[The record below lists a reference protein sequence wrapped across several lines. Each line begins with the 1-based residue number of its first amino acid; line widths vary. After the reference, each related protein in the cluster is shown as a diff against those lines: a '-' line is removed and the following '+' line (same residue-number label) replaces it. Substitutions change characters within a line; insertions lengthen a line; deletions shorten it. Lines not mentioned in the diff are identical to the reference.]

1 MQASELRAQFNRPP
15 AAALAFFRQKGMV
28 LSQRWIDVWQEAHA
42 KAFTVAGVLKLDVLQ
57 DIRDAIDSAMAN
69 GETFDSF
76 KQRLIPIL
84 QAKGW
89 WGKAVNADTGEITQ
103 AVGNKGLPATLGTPR
118 RLKTIFQTNLQ
129 SAYMAGRYQGMLA
142 SADTHPYWQY
152 VAVMDSATRPTHAA
166 LHGRVF
172 RYDDPIWN
180 SHYPPNGYNCRC
192 RVRPLSQHALEQE
205 GLVLSRS
212 AGQLREAF
220 VPVSRRDPTRGYQ
233 PVTVFQSPDMAHGF
247 APDPGFNFNPARVA
261 FQPELD
267 RYDYR
272 VARQYVQ
279 GVLTG
284 PEFAGWYKE
293 LGVGLAELRAA
304 NPDLDSAALRAL
316 AAEQVAVGQLY
327 PVAVLDDVSRE
338 LLGATTR
345 VVRVSDETMLK
356 QLIHRDGQ
364 DIGLADYA
372 MLQETIE
379 QAQLIVRD
387 SESTLVFIRRGG
399 RLYHAAIKKTRSG
412 KALFLTS
419 FRLASD
425 KTAAQA
431 AKRGEVLRN
440 VLWEE

>member
-15 AAALAFFRQKGMV
+15 AAALAFFRQKGMLV
-28 LSQRWIDVWQEAHA
+28 SQRWTDVWQAAHA

-57 DIRDAIDSAMAN
+57 DIRDALDSAMAN
-69 GETFDSF
+69 GEPFASF
-76 KQRLIPIL
+76 QQRLIPVL

-89 WGKAVNADTGEITQ
+89 WGKAIDTDTGEITQ
-103 AVGNKGLPATLGTPR
+103 TIGDKGLPATLGTPR

-129 SAYMAGRYQGMLA
+129 SAYMAGRHQGMLA

-152 VAVMDSATRPTHAA
+152 VAVLDFRTRDSHAA
-166 LHGRVF
+166 MHGKVF
-172 RYDDPIWN
+172 RYDDPIWDT
-180 SHYPPNGYNCRC
+180 HYPPNGYNCRC
-192 RVRPLSQHALEQE
+192 RVRPLSQHSLNEEKLALSSS
-205 GLVLSRS
+205 V
-212 AGQLREAF
+212 GQLREAF
-220 VPVSRRDPTRGYQ
+220 VPVSRRDPTQGYQ
-233 PVTVFQSPDMAHGF
+233 PVTVFQSPEMPNGF
-247 APDPGFNFNPARVA
+247 APDPGFNFNPAKAA

-284 PEFAGWYKE
+284 PAFAGWYKE
-293 LGVGLAELRAA
+293 LGGGLAELRAA
-304 NPDLDSAALRAL
+304 NPGLDSAALRTL

-364 DIGLADYA
+364 DLGLADYA